1 MPSRLGYWKIRGLAQ
16 PIRLLLTY
24 AGEDFEDI
32 LYEQGD
38 GGGCGAMVADLFRYP
53 DILPLVALNLQEED
67 GGDCG
72 RLFKPSISRRSEGGD
87 GGRLVKEEDGGDSGR
102 LVKEEDGGDGG
113 RLVKEEMGATVADLF
128 RYPYILPLALN
139 LQEEDGGDGGR
150 LVQCMENAM
159 DFRNGTVRLCYNP
172 DYDNLKDAYFER
184 LMKVVFPGFEK
195 FLGDKSWFAHGEE
208 VTACDFPMYELLDQ
222 HLLMK
227 PGCLDEFPKL
237 TAFHKRFAEL
247 PKIKAYLENPSY
259 KPMPVNNKVAKFR

>member
-1 MPSRLGYWKIRGLAQ
+1 M
-16 PIRLLLTY
+16 LTY

-38 GGGCGAMVADLFRYP
+38 GPEF
-53 DILPLVALNLQEED
+53 
-67 GGDCG
+67 
-72 RLFKPSISRRSEGGD
+72 SREAWTS
-87 GGRLVKEEDGGDSGR
+87 VKESVGLDFPNLPYYMDDDVKMTQSNTIVRYIAGKYDLLGKT
-102 LVKEEDGGDGG
+102 KEEK
-113 RLVKEEMGATVADLF
+113 VKCDMML
-128 RYPYILPLALN
+128 
-139 LQEEDGGDGGR
+139 
-150 LVQCMENAM
+150 ENAM

-172 DYDNLKDAYFER
+172 DYVNLKDAYFER

-247 PKIKAYLENPSY
+247 PKIKAYLENLSY
-259 KPMPVNNKVAKFR
+259 IPMPVNNKVAMFR

>member
-38 GGGCGAMVADLFRYP
+38 GPEF
-53 DILPLVALNLQEED
+53 
-67 GGDCG
+67 
-72 RLFKPSISRRSEGGD
+72 SREAWTS
-87 GGRLVKEEDGGDSGR
+87 VKESVGLDFPNLPYYMDDDVKMTQSNTIVRYIAGKYDLLGKT
-102 LVKEEDGGDGG
+102 KEEK
-113 RLVKEEMGATVADLF
+113 VKCDLM
-128 RYPYILPLALN
+128 L
-139 LQEEDGGDGGR
+139 
-150 LVQCMENAM
+150 ENAM